1 MHIACKKQKGK
12 VGLTRVFNQVK
23 IRCGFQCT
31 LDRGSWVTLYMLA
44 RLVNKVTL
52 DSQFLSPSSS
62 NLSEVIIELT
72 ASDSPATER
81 NPEFIVPLLTGRDHP
96 GEPSKKVAL

>member
-1 MHIACKKQKGK
+1 
-12 VGLTRVFNQVK
+12 
-23 IRCGFQCT
+23 
-31 LDRGSWVTLYMLA
+31 MLA
-44 RLVNKVTL
+44 RLVNKVTF

-96 GEPSKKVAL
+96 GEPSKNWLCNVYEHQARKCYSLRHGAGKGL